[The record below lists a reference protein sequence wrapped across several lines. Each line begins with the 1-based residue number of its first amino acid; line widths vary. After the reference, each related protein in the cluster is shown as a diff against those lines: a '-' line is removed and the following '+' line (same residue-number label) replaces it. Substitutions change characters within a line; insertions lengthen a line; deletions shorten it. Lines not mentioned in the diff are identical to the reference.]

1 MEDKNILNLVN
12 KFEKSINETEKLTN
26 ALLGLEGVLE
36 KLDTSINEIY
46 ELTKVESLSDKSK
59 ELVEN
64 LNKLKTTQAQVNKEY
79 SELINLSLYKENLKE
94 DILELK
100 DYMLKFDDNLN
111 DMKNQIDG
119 FKIDLAEDNRIFKE
133 ELLNLIRENH
143 NNTNQIND

>member
-143 NNTNQIND
+143 KNTNQIND